1 MAEIET
7 YDYHQQ
13 DWSRRGR
20 IDDFIGAFADW
31 SFDFLDVPGLI
42 RGADA
47 ILEYPMVDKDP
58 LSRWSFGRIT
68 LLGDAAHPMY
78 PRGSNGAG
86 QAILDARAL
95 ADSFA
100 SGGDVA
106 GILKAYE
113 DKRLEATAS
122 VVRANRTTPP
132 DVILKE
138 VYERTGDK
146 PFARLEDVIS
156 QDELAAM
163 SNSYKKGRRLRQGHG
178 SRAPA
183 GVTGSDFGG

>member
-7 YDYHQQ
+7 SDYHQQ

-122 VVRANRTTPP
+122 VVRANRTTRPTSSSRRSTSVP
-132 DVILKE
+132 ATSPSPGWRMSSP
-138 VYERTGDK
+138 RT
-146 PFARLEDVIS
+146 S
-156 QDELAAM
+156 W
-163 SNSYKKGRRLRQGHG
+163 RRCRTATRR
-178 SRAPA
+178 SPA
-183 GVTGSDFGG
+183 TTRPW